1 MGHIGSPDARNRL
14 GHEHLDQPEGLVLQ
28 RRREGRSPTK
38 PIEATPGPP
47 QAVVTSCPSETNK
60 RKVMKVTSR
69 TKEQQANR
77 DGWWKKT
84 RGYVGKHRGMA
95 KLGLV
100 IGGSFATPF
109 IVAGLLAINQ
119 GTGRAAAA
127 WLGSALLMFAIA
139 VTMALW
145 SSRRD

>member
-1 MGHIGSPDARNRL
+1 M
-14 GHEHLDQPEGLVLQ
+14 
-28 RRREGRSPTK
+28 
-38 PIEATPGPP
+38 
-47 QAVVTSCPSETNK
+47 
-60 RKVMKVTSR
+60 MKVTSR
-69 TKEQQANR
+69 TTEQQANR
-77 DGWWKKT
+77 DGWWKRT

-100 IGGSFATPF
+100 IGGGFATPF
-109 IVAGLLAINQ
+109 IVAGLLAISQ
-119 GTGRAAAA
+119 GTGREAAA